1 MDKKYRD
8 LDSWEDLIASIET
21 VEQHPD
27 NPDGLMVYVT
37 LKDGRRVRETSA
49 TAREK
54 FPQLLIDFYESN
66 LRWKTGS

>member
-1 MDKKYRD
+1 MEVDGTEDDEEGDADLPVVAAMDKKYRD

-37 LKDGRRVRETSA
+37 L
-49 TAREK
+49 
-54 FPQLLIDFYESN
+54 
-66 LRWKTGS
+66 